1 MAASSCFNK
10 KLLSYRETYQLD
22 YNSQQAQ
29 EKNHMTSFVT
39 KVILRTKLA
48 EIFWWVTTLVFI
60 SKCFIE
66 LVCQMFVKTHC
77 QIKNVFIKYSASK
90 MVGRFEEVLELI
102 VVGFWFFCLFSFVLL
117 YWKYVCN
124 SKEWVSSALTE
135 CFEQTSEIL
144 RTFAK
149 SVIRCRVGA
158 TSLCTWSHFTRF
170 NLAIFTCLYEN
181 NSANTGTISCSDT
194 AYIRG
199 VLTCIILLTWKNYF

>member
-90 MVGRFEEVLELI
+90 TLGRFEEVLELI
-102 VVGFWFFCLFSFVLL
+102 VVGFCGFFVCLWGVFFCTENMCVTAKNEFPQPWL
-117 YWKYVCN
+117 
-124 SKEWVSSALTE
+124 SALSKLLRYLGLLLKVWYVAE
-135 CFEQTSEIL
+135 LVLPRCAHGLIL
-144 RTFAK
+144 L
-149 SVIRCRVGA
+149 G
-158 TSLCTWSHFTRF
+158 LTWRS
-170 NLAIFTCLYEN
+170 
-181 NSANTGTISCSDT
+181 SP
-194 AYIRG
+194 AYMK
-199 VLTCIILLTWKNYF
+199 IILLTQEQSHVVIRHTSEVS